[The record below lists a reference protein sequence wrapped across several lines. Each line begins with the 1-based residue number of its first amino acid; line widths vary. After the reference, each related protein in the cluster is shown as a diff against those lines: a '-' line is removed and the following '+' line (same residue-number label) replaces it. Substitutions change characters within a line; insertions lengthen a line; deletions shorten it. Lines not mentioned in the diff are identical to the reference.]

1 MSNFLK
7 KMMSNIIPS
16 IISEIFLNKN
26 RVTLMISIIKS
37 FYILKSNGL
46 TVMDFNLRIE
56 SLGGYL

>member
-1 MSNFLK
+1 
-7 KMMSNIIPS
+7 MMSNIIPS